1 MLITPDEGYAQAV
14 GTAVDTLL
22 STSPRAHYLGVALAQ
37 RGAIILTRD
46 LPEAAAMAN
55 LLAPEHLELAVADPH
70 GLLPRI
76 RHAGSI
82 LLGSASPVPV
92 GDYFAGPSHILPTGR
107 TARFS
112 SGLGVMDFLTRSSLV
127 QIAPAWLAEHAD
139 AITTLAD
146 HEGLAAH
153 AAAVRTRVKG

>member
-1 MLITPDEGYAQAV
+1 MNSQLA
-14 GTAVDTLL
+14 
-22 STSPRAHYLGVALAQ
+22 TSPRAKYLSIALAQ
-37 RGAIILTRD
+37 RGAIVLTRD

-55 LLAPEHLELAVADPH
+55 LLAPEHLELAVADPY
-70 GLLPRI
+70 GLLPLI

-82 LLGSASPVPV
+82 LLGGYAPVPV

-127 QIAPAWLAEHAD
+127 KIDAGWLAQHAGS
-139 AITTLAD
+139 ITTLAE
-146 HEGLAAH
+146 HEGLEAH
-153 AAAVRTRVKG
+153 ADTVRRRV